1 MSLARSRSK
10 QRATVAL
17 AAAFVVLAA
26 VPPSRAQTA
35 QTETL
40 RLTVNHAEVLTT
52 DGTASSVVVANP
64 DIADIVHEK
73 PNLIFVFGRKPGAT
87 NLFAF
92 DDSGRRLIS
101 REVVVVPDTQRQ
113 VTVTR
118 VSATEIDVTD
128 YYCEPRCVFFDRQE
142 MVSSTTTTSPG
153 ATAGGPGAAAAS
165 GGAAA
170 GAAPGSLPG
179 TQGGTT
185 GVPSAG
191 GTSANGIPSALLQP
205 GASGA
210 SLYRPP
216 GQ

>member
-1 MSLARSRSK
+1 MSVARSKSM
-10 QRATVAL
+10 QRAAVAV
-17 AAAFVVLAA
+17 AALLLLAA
-26 VPPSRAQTA
+26 VPSARAQSAPTG
-35 QTETL
+35 TL

-52 DGTASSVVVANP
+52 DGTASSVVIANP

-87 NLFAF
+87 NLLAY
-92 DDSGRRLIS
+92 DDSGRRLIA
-101 REVVVVPDTQRQ
+101 REVVVVPDNQRM

-118 VSATEIDVTD
+118 VSATEIDVSD
-128 YYCEPRCVFFDRQE
+128 YYCEPRCVFFARQE
-142 MVSSTTTTSPG
+142 MLSSTTTTLPG
-153 ATAGGPGAAAAS
+153 ATAGGAAAAP

-170 GAAPGSLPG
+170 GAAPGTQPA

-185 GVPSAG
+185 GVPGSG

-205 GASGA
+205 GASSA
-210 SLYRPP
+210 SSYRLP

>member
-1 MSLARSRSK
+1 MSFARPKSK
-10 QRATVAL
+10 QRAAFGV
-17 AAAFVVLAA
+17 AAAFLLLAA
-26 VPPSRAQTA
+26 VPSAWAQTA
-35 QTETL
+35 PTQTL

-87 NLFAF
+87 NLFAY
-92 DDSGRRLIS
+92 DDTGRRLIA
-101 REVVVVPDTQRQ
+101 REVVVVPDGQRL

-118 VSATEIDVTD
+118 VSASEIDVSD
-128 YYCEPRCVFFDRQE
+128 YYCEPRCVFFARQE
-142 MVSSTTTTSPG
+142 MVSSTTTTLPG
-153 ATAGGPGAAAAS
+153 ATAGAAAAP

-170 GAAPGSLPG
+170 GGAPGTQTA
-179 TQGGTT
+179 TQGGTA
-185 GVPSAG
+185 GVPSSG
-191 GTSANGIPSALLQP
+191 GTSANGIPSSLLAP
-205 GASGA
+205 NAGGA